1 MIRIKKLSEIEQ
13 RAKNRELEETEDLFT
28 VDVICDC
35 IEKATGEKCGDMYQ
49 ASQIVWDVLFE
60 GYEARAKLFRA
71 FLDVS
76 TNVDYD
82 WLNKPFQQEL
92 AERTKKKQDYTDH
105 VVANLLDELIEVP
118 NRVDDGYTRYDVGA
132 GTGTLT
138 IAKWN
143 GDRRKHSPF
152 DYKPSMYW
160 YVAEEYKEEGVP
172 SYVLPFLLFNF
183 LIRGMNGVVIAG
195 DSLTRSVSQVYF
207 IQNVPDDHLKFSS
220 LNVMPRTE
228 MVAKEFDVRK
238 WIDEP
243 IDYVEDKLGLTENK
257 DGVEEMLVFND
268 MTVKEEERKQQEAE
282 HEKDMLDGMLN
293 IVKQHNEANPNA
305 KKIKDMPKDKKNKLG
320 NQLDDML
327 KIFGIEPDPDIR
339 KQYFRQ
345 LETPNGKY

>member
-1 MIRIKKLSEIEQ
+1 MVKIGKSVSELQ
-13 RAKNRELEETEDLFT
+13 QKTDNRALEEHEELFT
-28 VDVICDC
+28 VDLTCEL
-35 IEKATGEKCGDMYQ
+35 IEKATGKKCGDMYQ
-49 ASQIVWDVLFE
+49 ASQIIWDVLFQ
-60 GYEARAKLFRA
+60 GYEAREKLFKT
-71 FLDVS
+71 FLEVS
-76 TNVDYD
+76 TNVNYD

-92 AERTKKKQDYTDH
+92 AERTKKKQDYTNH
-105 VVANLLDELIEVP
+105 VVADLLDELIEVP
-118 NRVDDGYTRYDVGA
+118 NRVDDNYSRYDIGA

-143 GDRRKHSPF
+143 GDRHKHSPF
-152 DYKPSMYW
+152 DYRPSMYW

-172 SYVLPFLLFNF
+172 SYVMPFLLFNF

-243 IDYVEDKLGLTENK
+243 IEYVEDKLGWGVDDDGSQSLAVYNDQTLK
-257 DGVEEMLVFND
+257 DYD
-268 MTVKEEERKQQEAE
+268 KKRQQAQ

-293 IVKQHNEANPNA
+293 IVKKQNEANPNA
-305 KKIKDMPKDKKNKLG
+305 GKIKDMPKDDRDNLG
-320 NQLDDML
+320 DQLDGIL
-327 KIFGIEPDPDIR
+327 KIFGVTPDPQIR
-339 KQYFRQ
+339 KQYF
-345 LETPNGKY
+345 G